1 MSQNIISLDKKTTY
15 SEQDIIKGIIED
27 NDMLIRF
34 LYKKFYPGIKTMVRS
49 FHNLRFDPDD
59 IFQEGLTRAIIN
71 IKNGKFQGRSSFYT
85 YLNSICHHI
94 CLQELKSVQG
104 NYPVMEN
111 IPDDS
116 GINDNDQDAIV
127 LLLKMKE
134 KMDQSCREIIDVRFG
149 LGLEHVLDDEQLG
162 HHQNLKF
169 EEIGKILGIEPDNAR
184 QRFKRCMEKLRQTLF
199 SNPAWSDNI

>member
-1 MSQNIISLDKKTTY
+1 
-15 SEQDIIKGIIED
+15 
-27 NDMLIRF
+27 MLIRY
-34 LYKKFYPGIKTMVRS
+34 LYKMFFPGIKTMVRS
-49 FHNLRFDPDD
+49 FHNLRFDPDE

-94 CLQELKSVQG
+94 CLQELKSIRG

-116 GINDNDQDAIV
+116 GIQEDGQDAIS

-134 KMDQSCREIIDVRFG
+134 KMDQGCREIIDVRFG
-149 LGLEHVLDDEQLG
+149 LELENVLDEDQLG
-162 HHQNLKF
+162 HNRNLKF
-169 EEIGKILGIEPDNAR
+169 EEVGKILGIEPDNAR
-184 QRFKRCMEKLRQTLF
+184 QRFKRCMEKLREMLF
-199 SNPAWSDNI
+199 KSPAWVEII